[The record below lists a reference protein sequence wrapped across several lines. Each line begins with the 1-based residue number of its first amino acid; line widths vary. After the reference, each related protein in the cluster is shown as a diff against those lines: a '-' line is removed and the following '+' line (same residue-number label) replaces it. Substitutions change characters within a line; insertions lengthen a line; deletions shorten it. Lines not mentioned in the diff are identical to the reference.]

1 MTSNGW
7 GEGARVKNGQNLDE
21 NGWLKG
27 RGNTKE
33 MGVVGVIG
41 SLGFDVQEWWALA
54 RFGPVRPGENKGR
67 VGGGE
72 GVKIRHFSWMS

>member
-1 MTSNGW
+1 MTSNGC

-33 MGVVGVIG
+33 MGVVRVIG
-41 SLGFDVQEWWALA
+41 SLGFDVQERWGLV
-54 RFGPVRPGENKGR
+54 RFRPIRTGEKKGR
-67 VGGGE
+67 AGGGE
-72 GVKIRHFSWMS
+72 GVKIRQFS